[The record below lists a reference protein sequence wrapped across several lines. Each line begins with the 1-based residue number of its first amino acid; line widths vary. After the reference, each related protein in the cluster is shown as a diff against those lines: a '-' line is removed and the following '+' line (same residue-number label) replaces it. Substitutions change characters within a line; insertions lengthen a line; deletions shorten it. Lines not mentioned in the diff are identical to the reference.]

1 MGSRAPP
8 YFAKK
13 LTFSNEKKHSCPTA
27 LIENITLVRPAIV
40 ENLDPPLSGRLRVDV
55 LGGEEKESR
64 SRCFLV
70 LLSAMGRGD
79 QEAIRG

>member
-8 YFAKK
+8 NFAKK
-13 LTFSNEKKHSCPTA
+13 LTFSIEKKRCPTA
-27 LIENITLVRPAIV
+27 LIENIKLARPTLV

-55 LGGEEKESR
+55 LGGEEKERR